1 MNLKS
6 VRRSVLYGSKDSSGN
21 PRNLAPLYNAPV
33 SGYTHV
39 IEQDGKSVVSIAGWA
54 DVDEFRRRLQR
65 FNGVERFTLLLWTL
79 PSDMDYVEA
88 VRAGLDGLAYIQAA
102 GSADTLTVELRKP
115 GGQQWGADWVRYVV
129 GHPPAEERPRLVA
142 PIPLPRGPEMV
153 AQNELFGA
161 DEAADLFYSYFKT
174 GDIPGEYS
182 LRPVEGY
189 TKDGGLIDLRDEVSR
204 SV

>member
-21 PRNLAPLYNAPV
+21 PRNLASLYNAPV

-102 GSADTLTVELRKP
+102 GST
-115 GGQQWGADWVRYVV
+115 
-129 GHPPAEERPRLVA
+129 
-142 PIPLPRGPEMV
+142 
-153 AQNELFGA
+153 
-161 DEAADLFYSYFKT
+161 SY
-174 GDIPGEYS
+174 P
-182 LRPVEGY
+182 
-189 TKDGGLIDLRDEVSR
+189 SR
-204 SV
+204 AIR